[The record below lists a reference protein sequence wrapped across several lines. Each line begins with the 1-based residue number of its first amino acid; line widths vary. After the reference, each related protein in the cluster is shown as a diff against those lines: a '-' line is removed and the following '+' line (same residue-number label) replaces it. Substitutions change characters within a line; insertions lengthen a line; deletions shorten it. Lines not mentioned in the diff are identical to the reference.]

1 MIEMNQV
8 LNHDWKDLENR
19 KALITAQE
27 IQNQPQVW
35 MKLACV
41 LESRKQELGAFM
53 DKVLG
58 IPGLRV
64 IFTGAGSSAFV
75 GESLMMLLGQ
85 EKGLRSET
93 HHTTDIV
100 ATPDA
105 IFEDVPTLLVS
116 YSRSGSSPESCAA
129 IQIAQKHVKQ
139 LYNLVLVCNSDSAL
153 ARLPMDPEMTKIVHI
168 PQEACDQGFAMTC
181 SVSCMSLATWILFS
195 GSKMEERIR
204 SLKELAVSA
213 EEQMPAIQQ
222 VAAKAAAWDYRRIV
236 YLGFGALRGLAR
248 EGAVK
253 SQELTNGF
261 ICATYDTPTGFRHGP
276 KTVLN
281 DETLT
286 VLMTSPIAHAEP
298 YDYDM
303 IRELAT
309 QKVKN
314 RLVVVTGEDSKHDLT
329 NVDYVCKYQVPAAFA
344 GTEIGTYIFSLLFL
358 QILSFEKSY
367 DLKITTDNPCP
378 NGEVNRVVQGIIIH
392 EG

>member
-1 MIEMNQV
+1 MNQV

-344 GTEIGTYIFSLLFL
+344 GTEIGAYIFSLLFL

>member
-1 MIEMNQV
+1 MNQV

-27 IQNQPQVW
+27 IQNQPKVW

-41 LESRKQELGAFM
+41 LESRKQELGTFM
-53 DKVLG
+53 NKVLG

-204 SLKELAVSA
+204 SLRELAVSA
-213 EEQMPAIQQ
+213 EEQMPAIQH
-222 VAAKAAAWDYRRIV
+222 VAAKVAAWDYRRIV

-261 ICATYDTPTGFRHGP
+261 VCATYDTPTGFRHGP

-286 VLMTSPIAHAEP
+286 VLMASPIAHAEP

-309 QKVKN
+309 QEAEN
-314 RLVVVTGEDSKHDLT
+314 RLVVVTEESSKHDLT
-329 NVDYVCKYQVPAAFA
+329 NVDYVCRYQVPTAFA
-344 GTEIGTYIFSLLFL
+344 GTEIGAYIFSLLFL

-392 EG
+392 EE

>member
-1 MIEMNQV
+1 MNQV
-8 LNHDWKDLENR
+8 LNHDRADLESR

-27 IQNQPQVW
+27 IENQPKVW
-35 MKLACV
+35 KKLAVV
-41 LESRKQELGAFM
+41 LESRKAELSAFM
-53 DKVLG
+53 DKVLAV
-58 IPGLRV
+58 PGLRV

-75 GESLMMLLGQ
+75 GESLQMMLGQ
-85 EKGLRSET
+85 EMGLRSET

-105 IFEDVPTLLVS
+105 IFADVPTLLVS

-129 IQIAQKHVKQ
+129 IQIAQKHVKE

-153 ARLPMDPEMTKIVHI
+153 ARLPMDPEMTKIVNI

-181 SVSCMSLATWILFS
+181 SVSCMALATWCLFS
-195 GSKMEERIR
+195 GKKTEKRIE
-204 SLKELAVSA
+204 SLKVLADSA
-213 EEQMPAIQQ
+213 EAQMPAIEKI
-222 VAAKAAAWDYRRIV
+222 AAEAAAWGYRRIV

-253 SQELTNGF
+253 SQELTNGYV
-261 ICATYDTPTGFRHGP
+261 CATYDTPTGFRHGP

-286 VLMTSPIAHAEP
+286 VLMTSPVEHAKP
-298 YDYDM
+298 YDFDM

-314 RLVVVTGEDSKHDLT
+314 RLAVVTEEDSGHNLEA
-329 NVDYVCKYQVPAAFA
+329 VDYVCKYKMPEAFA
-344 GTEIGTYIFSLLFL
+344 GTEMGAYIFSLLFL

-392 EG
+392 EA

>member
-1 MIEMNQV
+1 MNQV
-8 LNHDWKDLENR
+8 LNHDWKDLESR
-19 KALITAQE
+19 KALVTARE
-27 IQNQPQVW
+27 IQNQPEVW
-35 MKLACV
+35 VKLADV
-41 LESRKQELGAFM
+41 LKSRRQELRTFM
-53 DKVLG
+53 DKVLA

-85 EKGLRSET
+85 EMGLRSET

-105 IFEDVPTLLVS
+105 IFADVPTLLVS

-129 IQIAQKHVKQ
+129 IQIAQKHVKE

-153 ARLPMDPEMTKIVHI
+153 ARLPMDPEMTKIVNI

-195 GSKMEERIR
+195 GDRMEERIQ
-204 SLKELAVSA
+204 SLKELAASV
-213 EEQMPAIQQ
+213 EEQLPAIQQ

-261 ICATYDTPTGFRHGP
+261 VCATYDTPTGFRHGP

-286 VLMTSPIAHAEP
+286 VLMTSPIAHAVP

-314 RLVVVTGEDSKHDLT
+314 RLAVVTEENSRHDLT
-329 NVDYVCKYQVPAAFA
+329 GVDYVCKYHMPAAFA
-344 GTEIGTYIFSLLFL
+344 GTEMGAYIFDLLFL
-358 QILSFEKSY
+358 QILSFEKSW

-392 EG
+392 EE

>member
-1 MIEMNQV
+1 MNQV

-27 IQNQPQVW
+27 IQNQPKVW

-41 LESRKQELGAFM
+41 LENRKQELGTFM
-53 DKVLG
+53 NKVLG

-204 SLKELAVSA
+204 SLRELAVSA
-213 EEQMPAIQQ
+213 EEQMPTIQQ
-222 VAAKAAAWDYRRIV
+222 VAAKIAAWDYRRIV

-261 ICATYDTPTGFRHGP
+261 VCATYDTPTGFRHGP

-286 VLMTSPIAHAEP
+286 VLMASPMAHAEP

-309 QKVKN
+309 QEAKN
-314 RLVVVTGEDSKHDLT
+314 RLVVVTEESSKHDLT
-329 NVDYVCKYQVPAAFA
+329 NVDYVCRYQVPAAFA
-344 GTEIGTYIFSLLFL
+344 GTEIGAYIFSLLFL

-392 EG
+392 EE

>member
-1 MIEMNQV
+1 MNQV

-27 IQNQPQVW
+27 IQNQPKVW
-35 MKLACV
+35 VKLAGV
-41 LESRKQELGAFM
+41 LEGRKKELGAFM

-85 EKGLRSET
+85 ERGLRSET

-153 ARLPMDPEMTKIVHI
+153 ARLPMDPEMTKIVNI

-195 GSKMEERIR
+195 GDKMEQRIQ
-204 SLKELAVSA
+204 SLNVLAESA
-213 EEQMPAIQQ
+213 EKQMPVLWQ
-222 VAAKAAAWDYRRIV
+222 VAANAAAWDYRRIV

-261 ICATYDTPTGFRHGP
+261 VCATYDTPTGFRHGP

-286 VLMTSPIAHAEP
+286 VLMTSSIAHAVP
-298 YDYDM
+298 YDSDM

-309 QKVKN
+309 QKGKN
-314 RLVVVTGEDSKHDLT
+314 RLAVVTGENSKHDLT
-329 NVDYVCKYQVPAAFA
+329 NVDYVCKYHVPAAFD
-344 GTEIGTYIFSLLFL
+344 GTEIGSYIFSLLFL
-358 QILSFEKSY
+358 QLLSFEKSY

-392 EG
+392 EE

>member
-1 MIEMNQV
+1 MNQV

-129 IQIAQKHVKQ
+129 IQIAQKNVKQ

-153 ARLPMDPEMTKIVHI
+153 ARLPMNPEMTKIVHI

-261 ICATYDTPTGFRHGP
+261 VCATYDTPTGFRHGP

-314 RLVVVTGEDSKHDLT
+314 RLVVVTEENSKHDLT
-329 NVDYVCKYQVPAAFA
+329 NVDYVCKYRVPAAFA
-344 GTEIGTYIFSLLFL
+344 GTEIGAYIFSLLFL

>member
-1 MIEMNQV
+1 MSQI
-8 LNHDWKDLENR
+8 LNHDLSDLESR
-19 KALITAQE
+19 KAVITAQE
-27 IQNQPQVW
+27 IENQPGVW
-35 MKLACV
+35 RKLASV
-41 LESRKQELGAFM
+41 LTNRKQELKAFM
-53 DKVLG
+53 DKVLA
-58 IPGLRV
+58 IPGLRI

-75 GESLMMLLGQ
+75 GESMQMLLGQ
-85 EKGLRSET
+85 EKGIRSET

-105 IFEDVPTLLVS
+105 IFEDVPTLLIS

-129 IQIAQKHVKQ
+129 IQVAQKRVKQ
-139 LYNLVLVCNSDSAL
+139 LYNLVLVCNSDSML
-153 ARLPMDPEMTKIVHI
+153 ARFPMDAEMSKIINI

-195 GSKMEERIR
+195 GEKMDERIAA
-204 SLKELAVSA
+204 LNVLAESV
-213 EEQMPAIQQ
+213 EKQMPDMQK

-261 ICATYDTPTGFRHGP
+261 VCATYDTPTGFRHGP

-281 DETLT
+281 DETMT
-286 VLMTSPIAHAEP
+286 VLMASPIAHAQP

-314 RLVVVTGEDSKHDLT
+314 RLIVVAEKEMQLDCT
-329 NVDYVCKYQVPAAFA
+329 NVDYVYNYQVPSAFKN
-344 GTEIGTYIFSLLFL
+344 TEIGAYIFSLLFL

-392 EG
+392 EI